1 MRHLYKNAIA
11 KLKTYQYK
19 HINVRLILWVVSL
32 TILGINIIASARPD
46 EPSFYK
52 KQIFGFMVGLTGMV
66 IIALFDYHFVLK
78 FYWLIFIVNVGLL
91 LAVRFVGASHMGA
104 KRWIEFG
111 NGSLQIQP
119 SEFAKIFIVLF
130 FAKFLYVHKDKINS
144 FKIVAS
150 SIVFIAAPLILIYK
164 QPDLSTSIVI
174 ILLFCVIMFI
184 AGISYKW
191 IFGVIAVMIPVFI
204 VLVYM
209 LMQPNQKILEEY
221 QFNRIVGFFDE
232 DNEDAQ
238 KIRWQQ
244 DNAEMAI
251 GSGGLWGKGLNN
263 DSEDSVKNGN
273 YIPEPQTDFIF
284 AIAGEELGF
293 VGTTAIIIMLLLI
306 VFECFYTGAHAPDLA
321 GRIICCGIGGY
332 LGIQSFIN
340 ICVVTNM
347 IPNTGLPL
355 PFVSYGLSSLLSSFA
370 GIGFV
375 INVGMQRAHRQKLDA
390 I

>member
-19 HINVRLILWVVSL
+19 HINVRLLLWVISL
-32 TILGINIIASARPD
+32 TVLGINIIASARPD
-46 EPSFYK
+46 DPSFYK
-52 KQIFGFMVGLTGMV
+52 KQIFGFTVGLIGLITV
-66 IIALFDYHFVLK
+66 ALFDYHFVLK
-78 FYWLIFIVNVGLL
+78 FYWLIFIVNMGLL
-91 LAVRFVGASHMGA
+91 LAVRFAGASHGGA

-111 NGSLQIQP
+111 DSLQLQP
-119 SEFAKIFIVLF
+119 SEFSKIFIVLF
-130 FAKFLYVHKDKINS
+130 FAKFLHTHKDKINS

-150 SIVFIAAPLILIYK
+150 SVIFIAMPLVLIYK

-204 VLVYM
+204 VLIYM
-209 LMQPNQKILEEY
+209 LMQPNQKILEVY
-221 QFNRIVGFFDE
+221 QFNRLVGFFDE

-293 VGTTAIIIMLLLI
+293 AGTTAIIVMLLLI

-332 LGIQSFIN
+332 IGIQSFIN

-355 PFVSYGLSSLLSSFA
+355 PFVSYGLSSLLSSFV
-370 GIGFV
+370 GMGFV
-375 INVGMQRAHRQKLDA
+375 INVGMQRTQRQRLNT

>member
-1 MRHLYKNAIA
+1 MKHLYKNAIA

-19 HINVRLILWVVSL
+19 HINVRLILWVMSL
-32 TILGINIIASARPD
+32 TILGINIIASAQPD
-46 EPSFYK
+46 DPSYYK
-52 KQIFGFMVGLTGMV
+52 KQIFGFIVGLTGMV
-66 IIALFDYHFVLK
+66 IITLFDYHFVLK

-91 LAVRFVGASHMGA
+91 AAVRLFGANHMGA
-104 KRWIEFG
+104 QRWLEFG
-111 NGSLQIQP
+111 ESLQIQP
-119 SEFAKIFIVLF
+119 SEFSKIFIVLF
-130 FAKFLYVHKDKINS
+130 FAKFLDMHKDKINS

-150 SIVFIAAPLILIYK
+150 SVVFVGIPLLFIYK

-191 IFGVIAVMIPVFI
+191 IFGVIAVMIPVFV
-204 VLVYM
+204 VLIYM
-209 LMQPNQKILEEY
+209 LMQPNQNILVPY
-221 QFNRIVGFFDE
+221 QYNRIVGFFDE

-306 VFECFYTGAHAPDLA
+306 IFECFYTGAHAPDLA

-332 LGIQSFIN
+332 IGIQSFIN

-347 IPNTGLPL
+347 MPNTGLPL

-370 GIGFV
+370 GMGFV
-375 INVGMQRAHRQKLDA
+375 LNVGLQRKSRQRYNA
-390 I
+390 F